1 MLSRVCL
8 CIPMDCRL
16 QGSSVHG
23 IFQARIPEQIA
34 ISYSWGS
41 SQQRI
46 EPMSPVSPALVG
58 GFIITSTTCISCACL
73 AACVQHFATLWTA
86 SLQAPL
92 SMGILQARILEWVAM
107 PSSRGSSQP
116 GVETRSP
123 TVQEDSLSSQTP
135 GKPKNTGVG
144 SLSLLQGIFPT
155 QELNQGLLHCR
166 RILYQLIYEG
176 SPYITYRQ

>member
-1 MLSRVCL
+1 
-8 CIPMDCRL
+8 
-16 QGSSVHG
+16 
-23 IFQARIPEQIA
+23 
-34 ISYSWGS
+34 
-41 SQQRI
+41 
-46 EPMSPVSPALVG
+46 MSPVSPALVG

-92 SMGILQARILEWVAM
+92 SMGILQARLLEWVAM

-144 SLSLLQGIFPT
+144 SLSLLQRIFPT
-155 QELNQGLLHCR
+155 QELNWSLLHCR
-166 RILYQLIYEG
+166 QILYQLSYPG
-176 SPYITYRQ
+176 SPRSGGGSQRLSCLQALIICLKWVGNFGS